1 MSIKEVVVNGKPV
14 DQDESK
20 NLWHATNQQK
30 SLTEREEVKVPSS
43 IGISIL
49 LGLVLALV
57 FVTINVVNGQAFE
70 NTLFSGVIFFFIA
83 SILLI
88 VLMELLVFRK
98 LKNAHSLNQLEIDKL
113 KNLETYR
120 REFLGEVSHELKTPI
135 FAIQGFIHTLIDG
148 AMDDE
153 RVRMKFLRKAMKN
166 SDRLSNLVEDLL
178 IITQAESGEME
189 IKLTKFNLYYLVLE
203 VLESLEYKLTSKK
216 RNITS
221 QIITNGFENVLVM
234 ADRERILQVLS
245 NLVDNAIKYGDSNG
259 TVSIEIVEKDDKMEV
274 RVADEGSGIEEE
286 HLDKI
291 FRRFY
296 RVDKSRS
303 RDKGGTGLGLAI
315 CKHLLTVHG
324 ESIWVQ
330 SKLGEGTSFTF
341 TLKKG

>member
-30 SLTEREEVKVPSS
+30 SLQEREEVKVPSPV
-43 IGISIL
+43 GISIL
-49 LGLVLALV
+49 LGLVLSLV
-57 FVTINVVNGQAFE
+57 FLSINVINGQALE
-70 NTLFSGVIFFFIA
+70 EILFSGVIFFFIA
-83 SILLI
+83 SLLLI

-245 NLVDNAIKYGDSNG
+245 NLVDNAIKYGDSKG
-259 TVSIEIVEKDDKMEV
+259 TVSIEITEKDDKMEV

-330 SKLGEGTSFTF
+330 SKVGEGTSFSF

>member
-30 SLTEREEVKVPSS
+30 SLKEREEVKVPSP

-57 FVTINVVNGQAFE
+57 FVTLNVINGQALE
-70 NTLFSGVIFFFIA
+70 DTLFSGVVFFFIS
-83 SILLI
+83 SILLV

-259 TVSIEIVEKDDKMEV
+259 TVSIEIHEKDDKMEV

-324 ESIWVQ
+324 ESIWVE

>member
-30 SLTEREEVKVPSS
+30 SLQEREEVKVPSPV
-43 IGISIL
+43 GISIL
-49 LGLVLALV
+49 LGLVLSLV
-57 FVTINVVNGQAFE
+57 FLSINVINGQALE
-70 NTLFSGVIFFFIA
+70 EILFSGVIFFFIA
-83 SILLI
+83 SLLLI

-245 NLVDNAIKYGDSNG
+245 NLVDNAIKYGDSKG
-259 TVSIEIVEKDDKMEV
+259 TVSIEITEKDDKMEV

-286 HLDKI
+286 QLDKI

-330 SKLGEGTSFTF
+330 SKVGEGTSFSF